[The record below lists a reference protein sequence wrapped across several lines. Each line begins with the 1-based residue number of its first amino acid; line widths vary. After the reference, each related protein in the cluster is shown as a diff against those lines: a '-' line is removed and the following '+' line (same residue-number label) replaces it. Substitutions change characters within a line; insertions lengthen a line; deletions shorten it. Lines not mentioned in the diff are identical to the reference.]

1 MARKKWAVSETLSN
15 MPCRF
20 KDECVEIK
28 IKLIKLT
35 HKLNIL
41 ESGEERINK
50 LED

>member
-1 MARKKWAVSETLSN
+1 MRHCQICHADLKTNEH
-15 MPCRF
+15 
-20 KDECVEIK
+20 VEIK